1 MVPEDLAEDGKNM
14 YETKLRKYRKERGLT
29 MSELA
34 DLTGVSVGYICHLE
48 NGTRSNPSIET
59 MEKISQVLNKSILEV
74 FFK

>member
-1 MVPEDLAEDGKNM
+1 M

-59 MEKISQVLNKSILEV
+59 IEKISQVLNKSILEV

>member
-1 MVPEDLAEDGKNM
+1 M
-14 YETKLRKYRKERGLT
+14 YETKLRKYRRERGLT

-34 DLTGVSVGYICHLE
+34 DLTGDSVGYICHLE

>member
-1 MVPEDLAEDGKNM
+1 MDISGINGNDYASIIAQNNGQNV
-14 YETKLRKYRKERGLT
+14 
-29 MSELA
+29 A

>member
-1 MVPEDLAEDGKNM
+1 M

>member
-1 MVPEDLAEDGKNM
+1 M

-59 MEKISQVLNKSILEV
+59 MEKISQVLSKSILEV

>member
-1 MVPEDLAEDGKNM
+1 M

-48 NGTRSNPSIET
+48 NGTRSNPSRET

>member
-1 MVPEDLAEDGKNM
+1 M
-14 YETKLRKYRKERGLT
+14 YETKLRQYRKERGLT

>member
-1 MVPEDLAEDGKNM
+1 M

-34 DLTGVSVGYICHLE
+34 DLTGVPVGYICHLE

-59 MEKISQVLNKSILEV
+59 LEKISQVLNKSILEV

>member
-1 MVPEDLAEDGKNM
+1 M

-34 DLTGVSVGYICHLE
+34 DLTGVSVGSICHLE